1 LGSVF
6 CDPVGAQLRLNT
18 ATSSHRV
25 TDPQPFP
32 QHDFHCHQ
40 SNCLG
45 LRHHFFSTTAC
56 NTLLINA
63 TTSLSLLVRTY
74 LANHTLST
82 TKLSKPQQ
90 TAANRKIACSEVSI
104 MAPLNFIQWIDGALP
119 HKGQSLRDELKCYS
133 LPYGGIGF
141 GSHILTYYTVIM
153 LAAGRSPWRF
163 KRNKH
168 WRFDAFL
175 SLVGLI
181 WTVGATIF
189 TMIRCRQRWEFVVMA
204 FWKMMMSLTLSAIA
218 THAAVIVRRKLAS
231 RHISKDDGSE
241 SGKEQGPTGHNASD
255 ISDGSRPIALSML
268 QPRPNLSHVAA
279 PGSAGQTSSA
289 TEDLSE
295 TAVETAPKE
304 ISSSQVWGW
313 TSLYALGVMV
323 GYSGLFSL
331 VRQSWHIH
339 AVRDLTISY
348 ILVTCTFI
356 LLGLFS
362 KSGAFAT
369 SVGLFIIGTG
379 MIAALYSDWILAA
392 ISGNYGGVPDGNN
405 EVLYWTYI
413 AAKRLPFASF

>member
-1 LGSVF
+1 LLLPSPTLLF
-6 CDPVGAQLRLNT
+6 Q
-18 ATSSHRV
+18 
-25 TDPQPFP
+25 
-32 QHDFHCHQ
+32 
-40 SNCLG
+40 NCLQ
-45 LRHHFFSTTAC
+45 HIV
-56 NTLLINA
+56 NKA

-74 LANHTLST
+74 LAPST
-82 TKLSKPQQ
+82 TKFSKTLQIENTP
-90 TAANRKIACSEVSI
+90 CSKVSI
-104 MAPLNFIQWIDGALP
+104 MSPLNFTQWIDDALP
-119 HKGQSLRDELKCYS
+119 HKGQTLRDELKCYS

-168 WRFDAFL
+168 WRFDATL

-181 WTVGATIF
+181 WTAGATIF

-218 THAAVIVRRKLAS
+218 THAAVIVRRELAS
-231 RHISKDDGSE
+231 GHFSKDDGSE
-241 SGKEQGPTGHNASD
+241 SGQEQDTTGHNASN
-255 ISDGSRPIALSML
+255 IFDGSRPIVLSML
-268 QPRPNLSHVAA
+268 QPRPNVSHVTARES
-279 PGSAGQTSSA
+279 GGQTSSV
-289 TEDLSE
+289 TENLSV
-295 TAVETAPKE
+295 TAVETTPKE
-304 ISSSQVWGW
+304 ISSSRVWGW

-369 SVGLFIIGTG
+369 SVGLFTIGTG

-405 EVLYWTYI
+405 EVLYWTYF